1 MSYRYRCTN
10 CGYPIIRDDDVA
22 RGVKLNLYSAIHWRT
37 CVSKKHW
44 PAYMLVKSNA
54 KVPAQAIIKTISKIV
69 QDTVPIDT
77 EDVMVTNKS
86 STEGVAAP
94 GSSVLPEVAGTGT
107 PSLSVE
113 L

>member
-1 MSYRYRCTN
+1 MSYRYRCVN

-22 RGVKLNLYSAIHWRT
+22 RGIKLNSYSAIHWKT
-37 CVSKKHW
+37 CVSKKDW

-54 KVPAQAIIKTISKIV
+54 KVPAEAIIKTISKIV
-69 QDTVPIDT
+69 QDAVPIDT
-77 EDVMVTNKS
+77 EDVMVTDKS

>member
-1 MSYRYRCTN
+1 MSYRYRCVN

-22 RGVKLNLYSAIHWRT
+22 RGIKLNSYSAIHWRT
-37 CVSKKHW
+37 CVSKKDW

-54 KVPAQAIIKTISKIV
+54 KVPAQAIIKTISEIV
-69 QDTVPIDT
+69 QETVPIDT
-77 EDVMVTNKS
+77 ENVMVTDKS
-86 STEGVAAP
+86 STEGAESP
-94 GSSVLPEVAGTGT
+94 GSSVLPEGGSVGT